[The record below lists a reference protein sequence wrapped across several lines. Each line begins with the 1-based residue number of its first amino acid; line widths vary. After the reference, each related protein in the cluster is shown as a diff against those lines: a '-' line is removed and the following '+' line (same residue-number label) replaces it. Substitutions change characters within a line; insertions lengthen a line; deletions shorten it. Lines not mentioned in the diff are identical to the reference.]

1 LKKKRA
7 KEIYSLGEL
16 QSWRELTRGIDPPIR
31 LGVFGDPVAHSLS
44 PQMQNAALKHHK
56 IDMQYAAFQ
65 ISPNELGDA
74 LKLVRELDFAGLNL
88 TVPHKIAA
96 LAHVDDV
103 DSAAR
108 KTGAVNVV
116 ANRSGKLLGFNTD
129 GLGFSRALRE
139 EFAVDLRDLRV
150 LLLGAGGAA
159 RAIAMQCAL
168 ENCER
173 LVIANRTGDKA
184 KQLADRLSEFFSGP
198 KVLGP
203 VPRLQAIP
211 WEEAAFR
218 FQIANID
225 LIVNATPLGLNRT
238 DPPPLAAHLLA
249 PHLFV
254 YDTVYARS
262 QRPFVAAALAA
273 GARAANGLSM
283 LLHQG
288 VLAFQLWC
296 EREAPVAAMRAAL
309 S

>member
-1 LKKKRA
+1 
-7 KEIYSLGEL
+7 
-16 QSWRELTRGIDPPIR
+16 
-31 LGVFGDPVAHSLS
+31 
-44 PQMQNAALKHHK
+44 M
-56 IDMQYAAFQ
+56 
-65 ISPNELGDA
+65 
-74 LKLVRELDFAGLNL
+74 
-88 TVPHKIAA
+88 
-96 LAHVDDV
+96 
-103 DSAAR
+103 
-108 KTGAVNVV
+108 
-116 ANRSGKLLGFNTD
+116 
-129 GLGFSRALRE
+129 
-139 EFAVDLRDLRV
+139 
-150 LLLGAGGAA
+150 
-159 RAIAMQCAL
+159 
-168 ENCER
+168 
-173 LVIANRTGDKA
+173 
-184 KQLADRLSEFFSGP
+184 
-198 KVLGP
+198 
-203 VPRLQAIP
+203 QAIP

-288 VLAFQLWC
+288 VLAFQIWC

>member
-1 LKKKRA
+1 MKKKRA

-16 QSWRELTRGIDPPIR
+16 QSWREVTRGIDPPIR

-65 ISPNELGDA
+65 ISPNELDDA

-96 LAHVDDV
+96 LAHVHDV

>member
-1 LKKKRA
+1 MKKTRA

-16 QSWRELTRGIDPPIR
+16 QSWREVTRGIDPPIR
-31 LGVFGDPVAHSLS
+31 LGVFGDPVSHSLS

-56 IDMQYAAFQ
+56 IDMRYAAFQ

-74 LKLVRELDFAGLNL
+74 LKLARELDFVGLNL

-96 LAHVDDV
+96 VEQVDDV
-103 DSAAR
+103 DPAAR

-129 GLGFSRALRE
+129 GPGFSRALRE

-173 LVIANRTGDKA
+173 LVIVNRTGDKA

-262 QRPFVAAALAA
+262 QTPFVAAALAA

-283 LLHQG
+283 LLQQG
-288 VLAFQLWC
+288 VLAFQIWC